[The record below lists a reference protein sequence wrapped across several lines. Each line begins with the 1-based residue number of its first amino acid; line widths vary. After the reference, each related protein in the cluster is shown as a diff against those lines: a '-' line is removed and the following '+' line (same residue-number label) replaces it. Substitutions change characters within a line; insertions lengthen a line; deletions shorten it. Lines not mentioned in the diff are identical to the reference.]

1 MKCLGAIAALALV
14 GMVIVV
20 AFGWGTEAPP
30 GKERRTEQFSETLAE
45 GVSVQRHGFY
55 GVDFVKCGSCRVE
68 KRKLGLFTLGGFNVL
83 SLHDLSVV
91 IPPGG
96 ADAWREKSAD
106 AQRSDAG
113 ATTVREILAGMGISG
128 ESMRMCGAVPRFS
141 GLTVVN
147 LEVAT
152 LLGKTNVCPR
162 FSAAYG
168 VARRDGLHL
177 KDCVVLEN
185 GVSNKVGDAV
195 LRVKPE
201 ICLYWHTGRQR
212 L

>member
-1 MKCLGAIAALALV
+1 MKCLGAIAALSLV
-14 GMVIVV
+14 GLIIAV
-20 AFGWGTEAPP
+20 AFGWGTEAAP
-30 GKERRTEQFSETLAE
+30 EEDRRTEQFSKTIAE
-45 GVSVQRHGFY
+45 GVSVQRPGFY

-96 ADAWREKSAD
+96 AGAWCEKSAN
-106 AQRSDAG
+106 ALRSDAG
-113 ATTVREILAGMGISG
+113 ATTAREILAGMGISD
-128 ESMRMCGAVPRFS
+128 EYMQTRGAALRFS
-141 GLTVVN
+141 GLKVVN